1 MKGRSKNRKR
11 EDDQTHDRRGKINK
25 KTLPLYFFPPI
36 NDGRF
41 RVVKDASNCKVAKRT
56 DLRKEKRLQ
65 DEQHISLPS
74 SLREYC
80 KDDLFHNAR
89 QDKERLK
96 CNGKR
101 NLVKETGVKRPL
113 FLPPLKTRKFPNCKQ
128 VDEFATPV
136 ATPVKSRDSAQN
148 TFPED
153 LPKIK
158 TRKSESKDVN
168 PVSTGMKNT
177 EETVANQNLP
187 LLVKRTVKPLRA
199 AISSSATL
207 RGLITLDLEEQFVLR
222 FRLSNYDAKDIN
234 IATLNEPV

>member
-1 MKGRSKNRKR
+1 MEGRSRNRKR
-11 EDDQTHDRRGKINK
+11 ENDQTHDRRGKINK
-25 KTLPLYFFPPI
+25 KTLPLYFFPPL
-36 NDGRF
+36 NDGRL
-41 RVVKDASNCKVAKRT
+41 RVVNDAPSNYKVAKRT

-65 DEQHISLPS
+65 DQQHMPLPS

-80 KDDLFHNAR
+80 KEELFNNTR
-89 QDKERLK
+89 QDKKRLN

-101 NLVKETGVKRPL
+101 NFVKAAGAKRPL
-113 FLPPLKTRKFPNCKQ
+113 FLPPLTTRTFPRLNCKQ

-136 ATPVKSRDSAQN
+136 KSRDCQN
-148 TFPED
+148 AFPED

-168 PVSTGMKNT
+168 PASARMKNT
-177 EETVANQNLP
+177 EETAGNQNLP
-187 LLVKRTVKPLRA
+187 LLTKRTVKPLRA